1 MQMTY
6 RGIMM
11 VKGKKSAYH
20 EKRENNKHA
29 IVQMFNQVKYDA
41 LDIDYVFEHLSK
53 NGVDIKVSPFKN
65 GLFGVSFVYK
75 NTKIKAS
82 KIHKMLTVVP
92 DKENGGYKANKKF
105 QVIIDQNLSR
115 MLGKRTDMDLVRDL
129 NDITKED
136 YSQDD
141 FFNESLALFQF
152 NKTVNWDRIRQMND
166 EERQKRLSKK
176 YKRKSKQLGFKVQ
189 I

>member
-1 MQMTY
+1 
-6 RGIMM
+6 
-11 VKGKKSAYH
+11 
-20 EKRENNKHA
+20 
-29 IVQMFNQVKYDA
+29 
-41 LDIDYVFEHLSK
+41 
-53 NGVDIKVSPFKN
+53 
-65 GLFGVSFVYK
+65 
-75 NTKIKAS
+75 
-82 KIHKMLTVVP
+82 MLTVVP

-141 FFNESLALFQF
+141 FFNESLSLFQF